1 MRTLLIP
8 AAFLTAFSALLLSL
22 SWTATQAI
30 QRADAPI
37 GINVMQTIAG
47 PWHDWQAPALPSR
60 ESEHVDEVGF
70 GYIDE

>member
-8 AAFLTAFSALLLSL
+8 AAFLTGFSALMLSL

-30 QRADAPI
+30 QQADAPI

-47 PWHDWQAPALPSR
+47 PWHDWQAPELPSR
-60 ESEHVDEVGF
+60 ESEHVDEVG
-70 GYIDE
+70 YLDE